1 MTDVLLL
8 GSFHFMDKNMDFSSP
23 EVQEELNSFA
33 QTLSL
38 FSPDAVAVEYAAHQ
52 QKAVSTAYQKFS
64 LCDLQNADKMRTETL
79 GEILMFSNVL
89 PIRYN
94 NEAVQIGFRIAR
106 MQSLTEVYAIDDDSE
121 IDGEVFEHPSS
132 ALQEAMNHFFDYEGQ
147 CGNNLVDTFRHLNGE
162 EWSFRN
168 HQIYLRANEVGN
180 YENYLGVKMLAQW
193 YERNLKIFSNIQR
206 LAMQHKRILII
217 YGAGHLQILR
227 DLIQADERLRLVDVM
242 QYIPVSGSEQ
252 QTNT

>member
-1 MTDVLLL
+1 MTDILLL
-8 GSFHFMDKNMDFSSP
+8 GSFHFADSSTDLCSP
-23 EVQEELNSFA
+23 EVQEELDSFVQA
-33 QTLSL
+33 LL
-38 FSPDAVAVEYAAHQ
+38 RFSPDAVAVEYAAHQ
-52 QKAVSTAYQKFS
+52 QAAVSTAYQKFN

-79 GEILMFSNVL
+79 GEIQMFNSTH
-89 PIRYN
+89 PIRYS

-106 MQSLTEVYAIDDDSE
+106 MQSLPEVYAVDDDSE

-132 ALQEAMNHFFDYEGQ
+132 AVQEAMNQFFDYEGL
-147 CGNNLVDTFRHLNGE
+147 CGNTIADTFRHLNSA

-206 LAMQHKRILII
+206 LAGQHKRIFLI

-227 DLIQADERLRLVDVM
+227 DLICADERLRLVDVM
-242 QYIPVSGSEQ
+242 QYLPP
-252 QTNT
+252 TLTK